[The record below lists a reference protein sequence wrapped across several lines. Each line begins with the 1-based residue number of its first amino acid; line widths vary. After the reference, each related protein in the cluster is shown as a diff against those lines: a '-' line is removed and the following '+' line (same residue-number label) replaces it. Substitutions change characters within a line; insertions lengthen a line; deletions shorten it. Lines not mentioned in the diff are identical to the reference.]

1 MKKKILNLI
10 IIVLSCFS
18 LSSQETDDME
28 FFTQFER
35 NYDSLLH
42 SYYIKQNSK
51 LLKQRFSAQN
61 QIYTPRVK
69 VADLPDSIIEQR
81 LRRIPSVIELTYNE
95 KVRSHII
102 YYIDKIGDKVGVMLG
117 LSKYYFPIFEN
128 ILDRAGVPEELKYL
142 VIIESAL
149 NPFAVSRAGAT
160 GPWQFMR
167 STGKIYDLRINS
179 VIDDRRDPIKSTQ
192 AAARYLKDLYKIYG
206 DWTLALAAYNC
217 GPGNVNKAIRRSG
230 KDTFWGMYDYLPR
243 ETRGYVPA
251 YIAAVYAMTYYKE
264 HGIEVAPLSK
274 PLALISDTIML
285 SKDIHFKQI
294 EEVMNISIEQLREM
308 NPQYKMDIIPGSK
321 DLYSLKLPAKHIGDF
336 ISLEDSIS
344 NYKKEEYFGES
355 RVRNSQIA
363 NGEIEYRER
372 IVYHKI
378 RKNENWSSI
387 AKKYGVTVNQLKSW
401 NKKAS
406 KRKYLRV
413 GDLLTVHKKEAFRK
427 EKQTEEQQTPNNFN
441 TETPIVSS
449 ENQAITNQPTAEEI
463 KENTTGKK
471 PVQHIVNHKVK
482 KGETVAKIA
491 KRYGVSIKQIQEL
504 NNLSGKQLSK
514 IKIGQVLRIK

>member
-1 MKKKILNLI
+1 MFI
-10 IIVLSCFS
+10 S
-18 LSSQETDDME
+18 LTISAQEPDSTE
-28 FFTQFER
+28 IFPQFER
-35 NYDSLLH
+35 NYDSLLQR
-42 SYYIKQNSK
+42 YYMKQNSK
-51 LLKQRFSAQN
+51 ILRQRFPQLNNTYS
-61 QIYTPRVK
+61 PRIL
-69 VADLPDSIIEQR
+69 VADLPDSVIANR
-81 LRRIPSVIELTYNE
+81 LRQIPSAIELTYNE

-102 YYIDKIGDKVGVMLG
+102 YYVDKIGDRVGVMLG

-128 ILDRAGVPEELKYL
+128 ILDQAGVPEELKYL

-149 NPFAVSRAGAT
+149 NPTAVSRAGAT
-160 GPWQFMR
+160 GPWQFMH

-179 VIDDRRDPIKSTQ
+179 IIDDRRDPIKSTY

-230 KDTFWGMYDYLPR
+230 KDTFWEMYDYLPR

-251 YIAAVYAMTYYKE
+251 YIAAVYAMTYHKE

-274 PLALISDTIML
+274 PLAIISDTIML
-285 SKDIHFKQI
+285 TKDIHFKQI
-294 EEVMNISIEQLREM
+294 EEVMNISVEQLKEM
-308 NPQYKMDIIPGSK
+308 NPQYKTDIIPGSQGK
-321 DLYSLKLPAKHIGDF
+321 YSLKLPTRYIPDF
-336 ISLEDSIS
+336 ITLEDSIS

-355 RVRNSQIA
+355 RIKNGQIA

-378 RKNENWSSI
+378 RKNETWSSI
-387 AKKYGVTVNQLKSW
+387 ARRYGVTVKQLKSW
-401 NKKAS
+401 NRKAS

-413 GDLLTVHKKEAFRK
+413 GELLTVHKKEAFRK
-427 EKQTEEQQTPNNFN
+427 EKPTEEPQTPNNFN

-449 ENQAITNQPTAEEI
+449 ENEAINTQTTAEEI

-471 PVQHIVNHKVK
+471 PEQHKVNHKVK
-482 KGETVAKIA
+482 KGETIAKIA
-491 KRYGVSIKQIQEL
+491 KKYGVTIKQIQEL
-504 NNLSGKQLSK
+504 NNLSNKQLSK
-514 IKIGQVLRIK
+514 IRIGQILRIK